1 MPLFTPL
8 APLVL
13 ALDFTNCSPA
23 STKHVV
29 DARRLRPGVWIE
41 LDGMIIDVANGEV
54 GDQHVASVA
63 DPNPVGD
70 IAVARVAHATTDE
83 QDVIAGICAAADSD
97 ILDVAVQPERAGQ
110 IVGPRLDQDGGP

>member
-13 ALDFTNCSPA
+13 ALDLRIA
-23 STKHVV
+23 L
-29 DARRLRPGVWIE
+29 RRLPNARCRCAAPAPGVWIE
-41 LDGMIIDVANGEV
+41 LYGMIVDVANGEV

-83 QDVIAGICAAADSD
+83 QDIVAGICAAADSD
-97 ILDVAVQPERAGQ
+97 IPTLRFSQSVLV
-110 IVGPRLDQDGGP
+110 RL